1 MAEKIKEGTQGMMEP
16 NIALR
21 EKYRFLKNIF
31 EEMGSTLVAF
41 SGGIDSTLVLK
52 AAFTVLGNRALA
64 VTAVSPTFPAIELKI
79 VRQLIEEIGAPLRIV
94 ETDQLKIDDF
104 VRNDA
109 NRCFHCKTDLYQ
121 LLKDIQQELGFHS
134 IVDGTNVDDLQDD
147 RPGIQAAR
155 ALDVRS
161 PLVEAGFDKGEIR
174 ALASFL
180 ELSNWNKPA
189 AACLSSRVP
198 RGIPITRATLSRVE
212 QAEALILHEGFNQ
225 VRVRDYEGIARI
237 EVERSEMM
245 WFSDEPRR
253 RRITDGLKK
262 LGFRFVT
269 VDLEGY
275 RSGSANLRQ
284 EVPTPDESV
293 VEKDG
298 HSE

>member
-1 MAEKIKEGTQGMMEP
+1 MIEAHP
-16 NIALR
+16 ALR
-21 EKYRFLKNIF
+21 EKYRILQNIF
-31 EEMGSTLVAF
+31 DEMGSTLVAF

-52 AAFTVLGNRALA
+52 AAYTVLGNRVLA

-79 VRQLIEEIGAPLRIV
+79 VHQVIAEIGAPLRIV
-94 ETDQLKIDDF
+94 QTDQLKIDDF

-109 NRCFHCKTDLYQ
+109 SRCFHCKTDLYQ
-121 LLKDIQQELGFHS
+121 LLRGIQQEFSFHS

-155 ALDVRS
+155 ALGVRS
-161 PLVEAGFDKGEIR
+161 PLVEAGLGKGEIR
-174 ALASFL
+174 ALANIL

-212 QAEALILHEGFNQ
+212 QAEALLLHEGFEQ
-225 VRVRDYEGIARI
+225 VRVRDHEGIARI
-237 EVERSEMM
+237 EVEGSELVL
-245 WFSDEPRR
+245 FSDEQRC
-253 RRITDGLKK
+253 RRIATALKK

-275 RSGSANLRQ
+275 RSGSANFQQ
-284 EVPTPDESV
+284 EARTPSGSS
-293 VEKDG
+293 EK
-298 HSE
+298 

>member
-1 MAEKIKEGTQGMMEP
+1 MMETTP
-16 NIALR
+16 ALR
-21 EKYRFLKNIF
+21 EKYIDLQNIID
-31 EEMGSTLVAF
+31 EMGSTLVAF

-52 AAFTVLGNRALA
+52 AAYAVLGNRALA
-64 VTAVSPTFPAIELKI
+64 VTAVSPTFPDIELKI

-94 ETDQLKIDDF
+94 QTDQLMIDDF

-121 LLKDIQQELGFHS
+121 LLKGIQRELGFHS

-155 ALDVRS
+155 ALGVRS
-161 PLVEAGFDKGEIR
+161 PLVEAGFGKGEIR
-174 ALASFL
+174 ALANFL
-180 ELSNWNKPA
+180 DLSNWNKPA

-198 RGIPITRATLSRVE
+198 RGIPITRAALSRVE
-212 QAEALILHEGFNQ
+212 QAEALLFHEGFSQ
-225 VRVRDYEGIARI
+225 VRVRDHEGIARI

-245 WFSDEPRR
+245 WFSDEQRR
-253 RRITDGLKK
+253 CRITDGFKK

-275 RSGSANLRQ
+275 RSGSTNLRP
-284 EVPTPDESV
+284 EERIPGGSS
-293 VEKDG
+293 EK
-298 HSE
+298 

>member
-1 MAEKIKEGTQGMMEP
+1 MTERNNEGTPCMMDVNPE
-16 NIALR
+16 LR
-21 EKYRFLKNIF
+21 EQYRLLQNIF
-31 EEMGSTLVAF
+31 EDMGSTLVAF

-52 AAFTVLGNRALA
+52 AAYTVLGNRALA
-64 VTAVSPTFPAIELKI
+64 VTAVSPTFPAIELKM
-79 VRQLIEEIGAPLRIV
+79 VRQVIEEIGAPLRIV

-121 LLKDIQQELGFHS
+121 LLNGIQQELGFHS

-155 ALDVRS
+155 ALGVRS
-161 PLVEAGFDKGEIR
+161 PLVEAGFGKGEIR
-174 ALASFL
+174 ALANFL

-212 QAEALILHEGFNQ
+212 QAEALLLHEGFTQ
-225 VRVRDYEGIARI
+225 VRVRDHEGTARI
-237 EVERSEMM
+237 EVEGSEIM
-245 WFSDEPRR
+245 WLADEPRR
-253 RRITDGLKK
+253 RRIADGLKK

-275 RSGSANLRQ
+275 RSGSANFQQ
-284 EVPTPDESV
+284 EARTPRDSSDKKEESL
-293 VEKDG
+293 K
-298 HSE
+298 